1 MDWRVNAPV
10 SVLVNL
16 CYIKGDIAQISYIG
30 PCNVLDRG
38 LRYRSELA
46 VDCLPGAFQALPYLL
61 FYYMNVIAVSESK
74 NKLGLRILGTAYKL
88 KFDILDAFHRGE

>member
-1 MDWRVNAPV
+1 MDWWVNASI

-16 CYIKGDIAQISYIG
+16 CYIKGNLAQVRYVATSA
-30 PCNVLDRG
+30 VLNRG

-61 FYYMNVIAVSESK
+61 FYYMNVIAVSERK
-74 NKLGLRILGTAYKL
+74 NKLGFSILGTAYKL